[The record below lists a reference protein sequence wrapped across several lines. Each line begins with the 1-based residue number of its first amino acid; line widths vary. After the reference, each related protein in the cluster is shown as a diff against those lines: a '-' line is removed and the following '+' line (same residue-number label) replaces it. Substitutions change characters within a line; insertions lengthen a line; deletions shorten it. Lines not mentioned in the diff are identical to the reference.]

1 MGLTLPL
8 RPDDSAAF
16 RRDSAELIK
25 ALRSLDDGMQW
36 YAERTSPYPL
46 AVTERDVAVYDRLY
60 AAIATGIEHVVQAYW
75 SDARIRAILALP
87 PPLLELLARTEGLAY
102 RTGALR
108 PDFLC
113 DADGAFRIC
122 EVNARFPTN
131 GFMCSYYTNE
141 AVDGLAYL
149 AGCPAR
155 SVPGLRRTLDVLTS
169 RFRTGEPLVVLLD
182 REQGTEVFLLV
193 DELRRRGIDAR
204 CRRPAQLLVRGGRI
218 VDGGDVVEQFIL
230 ELERDELLDL
240 PVELFDALAASERS
254 FNDVRTLL
262 LGHDKRMLA
271 VLSRPEIMVDHVGA
285 DELEVLARHVIPTF
299 HAADPVLGER
309 LVTEQASWV
318 LKRNSSG
325 RGIGMLVGADCDTA
339 QWRRALASAA
349 DDLTAQQFVPQ
360 AVTSMP
366 LLGDDG
372 ALVDEP
378 VHVVGLLPGFDRELL
393 GPGLCRASAESVI
406 NVAGGRGTLVP
417 TMISTGDLT

>member
-1 MGLTLPL
+1 MGLALPL

-16 RRDSAELIK
+16 RRDSVELIK

-60 AAIATGIEHVVQAYW
+60 AAIATGIERVVQAYW

-113 DADGAFRIC
+113 DADGVFRIC

-169 RFRTGEPLVVLLD
+169 RFRAGEPLVVLLD

-240 PVELFDALAASERS
+240 PVDLFDALAASERS

-285 DELEVLARHVIPTF
+285 DERRGAGPPRHPDLPRRRPAARRAARHGAGV
-299 HAADPVLGER
+299 
-309 LVTEQASWV
+309 
-318 LKRNSSG
+318 
-325 RGIGMLVGADCDTA
+325 VGA
-339 QWRRALASAA
+339 Q
-349 DDLTAQQFVPQ
+349 AQQ
-360 AVTSMP
+360 
-366 LLGDDG
+366 
-372 ALVDEP
+372 
-378 VHVVGLLPGFDRELL
+378 L
-393 GPGLCRASAESVI
+393 GPGDRHARRRRLRHGPVEASRVVGSRRPHRPAVRAAGRDLDAMAGRRRSARRRARSRRRPVARFRWRAPRARTLPSV
-406 NVAGGRGTLVP
+406 GGV
-417 TMISTGDLT
+417 GDQRRRRSWHPRADDDQHGG